1 MTDDERIER
10 LTTLLVGTGA
20 TVNDAYGIWVLDTKL
35 GDEHIDQ
42 LRPIGG
48 AGDSSETTSKRN
60 MPSEPRT
67 SVSGS
72 TSRRCVVIQRKRRA
86 RRLAKNRDIGLLP
99 RPASSWSRL

>member
-72 TSRRCVVIQRKRRA
+72 TTRRCVAIQRKRRA
-86 RRLAKNRDIGLLP
+86 RRCANKCDVGLPP
-99 RPASSWSRL
+99 RPGRSRSRL